1 MRHKDHDSPDIPEC
15 PVTPEHTRD
24 YFHTLF
30 YIVYIPGSGAMSG
43 TKLTP
48 FWEAI
53 KVNTQFGCRPH

>member
-1 MRHKDHDSPDIPEC
+1 MRHDSDIPEC

-48 FWEAI
+48 NRALA
-53 KVNTQFGCRPH
+53 NALLGSHQS